1 VTSLIAR
8 SWHYFG
14 ALLGSTFERFADPRL
29 QVQMALEEA
38 RRQHQLL
45 TEQAASVLGNERE
58 LEIKVGRAMAEVERV
73 RTAAG
78 RALMLA
84 DRAFR
89 AGDESTARNHNETAG
104 LFAVQLAG
112 AESMASELADAR
124 DRSSRAASAARR
136 AVDQSAQVLHARLIE
151 GARLS
156 TEIEAARMQ
165 ERMADTLTALDAMA
179 PSRSFPTLE
188 QIRARVDRQVSIAA
202 ARSELAGSGTGA
214 RMLEIERAGLEET
227 GRQKLVEIRQALGLP
242 ERASTTPTDA
252 RPAVDLNGE
261 SSGHE
266 SA

>member
-14 ALLGSTFERFADPRL
+14 ALLGSAIDKVADPRL

-45 TEQAASVLGNERE
+45 TEQAAAVLGNERE
-58 LEIKVGRAMAEVERV
+58 LEIKVGRAMAEVERI

-89 AGDESTARNHNETAG
+89 DGDETAARSHNETAG
-104 LFAVQLAG
+104 LFAVQLSG

-124 DRSSRAASAARR
+124 DRSAGAAAAARR

-179 PSRSFPTLE
+179 PSGSFPTLE

-214 RMLEIERAGLEET
+214 RMLQIERAGLEET

-242 ERASTTPTDA
+242 ERARAASSDG
-252 RPAVDLNGE
+252 RPRQAALGDTSGGEAV
-261 SSGHE
+261 
-266 SA
+266 